1 MNKTYNRIN
10 WENYPSDKTPIN
22 EQNLNKIDYATDE
35 MDNRIITLDTEKATK
50 VEVSEL
56 FKEVALDEQTG
67 IITFTRKN
75 GATVTIDTPMEKIAL
90 NIYYDPVTE
99 MLTLPLIDGTQME
112 VDLSRLITEYE
123 FTDSDTIAF
132 SVSADGKVSAIVKEG
147 SIGEK
152 HLRPDYLAD
161 IKVESAK
168 AQLSAENAENNAK
181 LSKSWAVGDTGMRDG
196 EDTDNSKY
204 YSGISKQ
211 WSDTSKGYAD
221 SAEDTLEQINK
232 KVQMAEFDIDD
243 DGNLVYTDGASYIFN
258 VSDDGM
264 LNWEVA

>member
-1 MNKTYNRIN
+1 MNKVYTRID
-10 WENYPSDKTPIN
+10 WENYPSTKTPIN

-35 MDNRIITLDTEKATK
+35 MDNRIIVLDTEKATK

-56 FKEVALDEQTG
+56 FKEVVLDEQTG

-90 NIYYDPVTE
+90 NIYYDPATE

-147 SIGEK
+147 SIQEK
-152 HLRPDYLAD
+152 HLQPNYLAD
-161 IKVESAK
+161 IKVEVAK
-168 AQLSAENAENNAK
+168 SEKNAEESEKSAV
-181 LSKSWAVGDTGMRDG
+181 LSKSWAIGDTGTREG
-196 EDTDNSKY
+196 ENTDNSKY
-204 YSGISKQ
+204 YSGVSKQ

-221 SAEDTLEQINK
+221 LAEDTLEQINK
-232 KVQMAEFDIDD
+232 KTQMAEFDIDD
-243 DGNLVYTDGASYIFN
+243 DGNLVYTDGATYIFEVDN
-258 VSDDGM
+258 NGM
-264 LNWEVA
+264 LNWRVA